1 MVILKRG
8 VHMNYL
14 AGRDEMC
21 WRISHEEE
29 TPELLKA
36 VKDLPSVDFRDFEG
50 VTYLHFAA
58 LNHKVEI
65 IKILFKKGADPNAR
79 DDKGRFAIIWALGM
93 KNEKNPEILRLFLE
107 YGLNL
112 DIKKEN
118 DDLTIRETILSF
130 ELPQLN
136 EVIEKF
142 EGQ

>member
-118 DDLTIRETILSF
+118 DGFTIRETILSF

>member
-1 MVILKRG
+1 
-8 VHMNYL
+8 MNYL

-118 DDLTIRETILSF
+118 DGFTIRETILSF

>member
-65 IKILFKKGADPNAR
+65 IIILFKKGADPNAR

-118 DDLTIRETILSF
+118 DGFTIRETILSF

>member
-118 DDLTIRETILSF
+118 DGLTIRETILSF

-142 EGQ
+142 EG

>member
-14 AGRDEMC
+14 AGRDEIC

-29 TPELLKA
+29 TPELLA
-36 VKDLPSVDFRDFEG
+36 VIDELPSVDFRDFEG

-118 DDLTIRETILSF
+118 DGFTIRETILSF